1 LVQGICLNLYG
12 YIKSYM
18 DDPYPSYLLIAQI
31 FELSFTYILF
41 NAIALILLLIGS
53 ALVSGSEVAFFSLSK
68 DDLSVL
74 GQTNAEK
81 ANQIS
86 KLLYSPKRLLSTI
99 LILNNLINIAIV
111 TLTTFVTWE
120 IFGRS
125 GIIILLVQTVGVT
138 FAIVFFGEIVPK
150 VYANQAKLT
159 FASTLSGPL
168 SFFNSLLSPFSA
180 FLMKFSDFIEKRI
193 KQKGY
198 SLSVDEINQALE
210 LTTEDTPE
218 EEKEILKGIVNFG
231 TLSVRQVMKSR
242 MEITAVDSEIDF
254 HELMD
259 KINKSGYSR
268 IPVYEETIDKILG
281 ILYIKDLLPHIEKD
295 ENFDWKSLIRKSF
308 FVPENKKVDALLK
321 DFQKMRVHMAIVV
334 DEYGGTSGL
343 VTLEDLIEEI
353 IGEIN
358 DEFDDTDSIFFQ
370 EIDDDTF
377 IFEGKVSLND
387 FCKKLELDP
396 QIFEEVKGESE
407 SLGGLLLELNS
418 KLPKNG
424 TKIKF
429 EEFEFT
435 VLAVDSRRIK
445 KVKVHLRSGEKRN
458 SSHFTD

>member
-1 LVQGICLNLYG
+1 
-12 YIKSYM
+12 M
-18 DDPYPSYLLIAQI
+18 DDPYPSYLLIAQN

-53 ALVSGSEVAFFSLSK
+53 ALVSGSEVAFFSLTK
-68 DDLSVL
+68 DDLSL
-74 GQTNAEK
+74 LRQSNPEK

-86 KLLYSPKRLLSTI
+86 KLLSSPKRLLSTI

-111 TLTTFVTWE
+111 TLTTFVTWDL
-120 IFGRS
+120 FGRS
-125 GIIILLVQTVGVT
+125 GILILLVQTVGVT

-150 VYANQAKLT
+150 VYANQAKLP
-159 FASTLSGPL
+159 FAINLSPHL

-180 FLMKFSDFIEKRI
+180 FLMKFSDLIEKRI

-268 IPVYEETIDKILG
+268 IPVYEETIDNILG

-295 ENFDWKSLIRKSF
+295 ENFEWKSLIRKSL
-308 FVPENKKVDALLK
+308 FVPENKKVDSLLK

-370 EIDDDTF
+370 EIDNDTF

-424 TKIKF
+424 TKIEF

-435 VLAVDSRRIK
+435 ILAVDSRRIK
-445 KVKVHLRSGEKRN
+445 KVKVHLRSPEKRN
-458 SSHFTD
+458 SSNFSD